1 MPRKKSSK
9 IQGQWQRGSLAKEY
23 LEEVKCCK
31 DTDCTPRMMKQSFL
45 ALKSGVWEE
54 YKSIFKDEAK
64 ATECAFDIV
73 REACEKVAKDE
84 Q

>member
-9 IQGQWQRGSLAKEY
+9 EWQRGSLAKEY

-31 DTDCTPRMMKQSFL
+31 DTDCAPRMMKQSFL

-54 YKSIFKDEAK
+54 YKSIFMDEAK
-64 ATECAFDIV
+64 ATEWAFDIV
-73 REACEKVAKDE
+73 REAFEKVAKDE